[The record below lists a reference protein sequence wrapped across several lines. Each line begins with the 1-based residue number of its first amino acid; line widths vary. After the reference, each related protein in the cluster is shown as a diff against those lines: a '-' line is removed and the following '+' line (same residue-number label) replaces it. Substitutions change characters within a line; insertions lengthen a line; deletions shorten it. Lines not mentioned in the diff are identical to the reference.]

1 MGMRT
6 WQVYV
11 YRDGRSQHVGSV
23 GESSEELARC
33 AALSKYGAS
42 EEDLSGLEPGRKSV
56 ILPDEE
62 FSVS

>member
-1 MGMRT
+1 MRA
-6 WQVYV
+6 WQVYA
-11 YRDGRSQHVGSV
+11 YRDGKSQHVGSV

-33 AALSKYGAS
+33 AALSKFGAS
-42 EEDLSGLEPGRKSV
+42 EEDLPDLDPGRKSV